1 MVTTIISP
9 YLLVTLLILKAD
21 PGCAMVAKEARAAPA
36 SERPPDPEQHPSWR
50 LLEHARCGLSAAD
63 RIIGGK
69 NAALGAYPWIARI
82 GYISTPSPL
91 ASKYQ
96 LPGTR
101 RKAVF
106 RCGAAL
112 ISSYYVVSAAHCVA
126 NLPGGLEVGLI
137 RLGEHNTRTD
147 PDCED
152 GVCAEPVQDFRPS
165 EVLMH
170 ADYDQLPFKHDISL
184 IRLDRAVRFHDFV
197 MPICMIHGKL
207 LTKNY
212 VGEPTEVAGWGVFD
226 IEDPRPSPI
235 LQTITLRVVSNAEC
249 APRFEMYAEV
259 GPTQMCVG
267 GVVGQDS
274 CGGDSGG
281 PLMKVEALDGPPR
294 YYLLGV
300 VSFGSKR
307 CGASTMPGV
316 YTRMADYVHWVLDN
330 MHE

>member
-1 MVTTIISP
+1 MCHGGEGGAGGVGERAP
-9 YLLVTLLILKAD
+9 AG
-21 PGCAMVAKEARAAPA
+21 PRAAPVVA
-36 SERPPDPEQHPSWR
+36 PAGARPLRPQRRRPHHRRQERRARR
-50 LLEHARCGLSAAD
+50 LPVDRSRRIRQYALPARQQ
-63 RIIGGK
+63 I
-69 NAALGAYPWIARI
+69 
-82 GYISTPSPL
+82 
-91 ASKYQ
+91 
-96 LPGTR
+96 PGPR
-101 RKAVF
+101 
-106 RCGAAL
+106 
-112 ISSYYVVSAAHCVA
+112 
-126 NLPGGLEVGLI
+126 GLI

-170 ADYDQLPFKHDISL
+170 AEYDQSPFKNDISL